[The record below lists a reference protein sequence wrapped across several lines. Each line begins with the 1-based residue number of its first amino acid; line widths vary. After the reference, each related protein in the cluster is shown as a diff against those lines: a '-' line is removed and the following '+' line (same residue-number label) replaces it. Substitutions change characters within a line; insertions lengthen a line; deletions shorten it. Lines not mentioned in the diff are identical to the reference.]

1 MAAKTLTLE
10 SPQPAQ
16 QPFFDARERFVCYG
30 GARGGGKSWCVRQKS
45 ILMAARWA
53 GIRIL
58 IMRRTLVEL
67 RENHIR
73 ILRAQLN
80 GVADYK
86 ATDKAFEFPNGSL
99 IAFGY
104 CDSESDMDQYQGQEY
119 DVIFMDEATHF
130 TEYQY
135 STLTACL
142 RGVNDFPKRMYLTCN
157 PGGVGHAWVKRLF
170 IDRQFK
176 KGERPEDYVFFKALV
191 TDNQILMEKDPEYVR
206 RLDNLPS
213 GLREA
218 WRDGKSSLPGAREWV
233 ESGFDSFSAKET
245 AVYQGMNDA
254 GVSDRDAV
262 ALLRELGA
270 VQKTDEES
278 ANAIKRR
285 LILNSGITGDGKS
298 VAYYGLLANDKERAL
313 MDELSDVADM
323 GTATEM
329 LARLKDSPKSRE
341 KYQTVLDA
349 DLPELAKRMTYRSVF
364 GEDDE
369 KTLNKLS
376 TQGVGIDDWL
386 SYRAQTADLTAD
398 KDSNGKTVSGS
409 LKAKEMAVIDA
420 LPLTTSAKD
429 ALYLATGHT
438 ESTLEDAPWH
448 TVSSLA
454 LPRVG
459 GYAAP
464 NLTLPQLSL
473 PALKL
478 PRS

>member
-104 CDSESDMDQYQGQEY
+104 CDSESDVDQYQGQEY

-191 TDNQILMEKDPEYVR
+191 TDNRILMEKDPEYVR

-218 WRDGKSSLPGAREWV
+218 WRDGNWDVFVGQYFTEWEREKHVCEPFQPPEWWRWYI
-233 ESGFDSFSAKET
+233 SIDYGLDMLA
-245 AVYQGMNDA
+245 
-254 GVSDRDAV
+254 
-262 ALLRELGA
+262 ALLIG
-270 VQKTDEES
+270 VDD
-278 ANAIKRR
+278 
-285 LILNSGITGDGKS
+285 TGDAYVVGEVYEGRDLGEGHDGLIVSEAAKAVKALGDGRWITAYLAPPDLWNARQETGKS
-298 VAYYGLLANDKERAL
+298 VADIFAEHGVYLTKTSNDRVDGWMAVKEWLKVRDGEPRLHFFPNCRNIIRTLPLLQY
-313 MDELSDVADM
+313 DEKKPNDVANTPHELTHAPDALR
-323 GTATEM
+323 GWCVYWTA
-329 LARLKDSPKSRE
+329 KSAAPSEAPRE
-341 KYQTVLDA
+341 KL
-349 DLPELAKRMTYRSVF
+349 
-364 GEDDE
+364 
-369 KTLNKLS
+369 
-376 TQGVGIDDWL
+376 IDRL
-386 SYRAQTADLTAD
+386 
-398 KDSNGKTVSGS
+398 NGK
-409 LKAKEMAVIDA
+409 KRHRRM
-420 LPLTTSAKD
+420 
-429 ALYLATGHT
+429 
-438 ESTLEDAPWH
+438 
-448 TVSSLA
+448 
-454 LPRVG
+454 
-459 GYAAP
+459 
-464 NLTLPQLSL
+464 
-473 PALKL
+473 
-478 PRS
+478 